1 MTNGAVRV
9 DPLALIRSFRATYT
23 DLRRQSFEQPQPF
36 PDRPGPRPPGPGRR
50 PTLADPTDQP
60 IDEADMP
67 EAAQT
72 ALAGYRAAHPDVRIE
87 WERHM
92 QADEL
97 GPTLIVEDD
106 RDLPGEQE
114 LISVGLTTTLT
125 TSDTASVVTDIFVGK
140 LHRR

>member
-1 MTNGAVRV
+1 
-9 DPLALIRSFRATYT
+9 
-23 DLRRQSFEQPQPF
+23 
-36 PDRPGPRPPGPGRR
+36 
-50 PTLADPTDQP
+50 
-60 IDEADMP
+60 
-67 EAAQT
+67 
-72 ALAGYRAAHPDVRIE
+72 
-87 WERHM
+87 M